1 MKKLLAFQMKVSS
14 ISKDSE
20 NPFFKSKYFDINKL
34 LDTIKPVL
42 NEMGVVILQP
52 LSNINGRPALG
63 TVLYDTTEDK
73 VLYDSTVT
81 LPDLT
86 DPQKMGSAIT
96 YYRRYSLQSLL
107 GLEAEDDDGNLASN
121 KTTKEIETT
130 KTTTPATE
138 TKKVTP
144 PKTDPKKSKIVKLCK
159 DLGFVGNTAKEYE
172 IYVMGKAMCI
182 LKEENYDRIIEKLES
197 LINKK

>member
-1 MKKLLAFQMKVSS
+1 MKVSS

-34 LDTIKPVL
+34 LEIIKPVL
-42 NEMGVVILQP
+42 NEMEVVILQP
-52 LSNINGRPALG
+52 LDNINGRPAL
-63 TVLYDTTEDK
+63 TTILYDTEKSTT
-73 VLYDSTVT
+73 LYSSTIT

-121 KTTKEIETT
+121 KTE
-130 KTTTPATE
+130 
-138 TKKVTP
+138 KK
-144 PKTDPKKSKIVKLCK
+144 
-159 DLGFVGNTAKEYE
+159 
-172 IYVMGKAMCI
+172 
-182 LKEENYDRIIEKLES
+182 LK
-197 LINKK
+197 

>member
-1 MKKLLAFQMKVSS
+1 MKVSS

-34 LDTIKPVL
+34 LEIIKPVL
-42 NEMGVVILQP
+42 NEMNVVILQP
-52 LSNINGRPALG
+52 LSNVEGRPALR
-63 TVLYDTTEDK
+63 TVLYDTEKGQMLSDTQI
-73 VLYDSTVT
+73 T

-121 KTTKEIETT
+121 KTIKEIETP
-130 KTTTPATE
+130 KATTPVTE
-138 TKKVTP
+138 TKKVIP

-159 DLGFVGNTAKEYE
+159 DLGFEGTTAKEYE

-182 LKEENYDRIIEKLES
+182 LKEENYDRIITKLED
-197 LINKK
+197 LINNK